1 MGKIR
6 YILIFLLVGFV
17 DLFAANRY
25 NIKSGIVEY
34 EIIGNTEGGAKGDTI
49 SGTSKLYFKDFGNL
63 ELTDERIIQT
73 IMGEK
78 EEERTISK
86 VVNEKL
92 LTVDFN
98 DEVIYSQKLVLDEEN
113 PIQNIKTYE
122 AFIQM
127 GAKNLGTEDILG
139 YKCEVWQLGEDKI
152 WVYNTVP
159 LKQVSQSLGIV
170 QIQQAKFAV
179 FNIDI
184 KDDKF
189 KLPSFPVKPIEEI
202 IGDGEGEFPNISP
215 EQEKMMGEM
224 MKAPKK

>member
-127 GAKNLGTEDILG
+127 GAKNLGTEEILG

>member
-1 MGKIR
+1 MGKVK
-6 YILIFLLVGFV
+6 YILIFLLVGLA
-17 DLFAANRY
+17 DLFAGNRY
-25 NIKSGIVEY
+25 DIKSGIVEY

-86 VVNEKL
+86 IVNEKL

-113 PIQNIKTYE
+113 PIQNIKTYDS
-122 AFIQM
+122 FVQM
-127 GAKNLGTEDILG
+127 GAKNLGTEEILG
-139 YKCEVWQLGEDKI
+139 YKCDIWQLGEDKI
-152 WVYNTVP
+152 WVYKTVP
-159 LKQVSQSLGIV
+159 LKQVSQSLGMV

-179 FNIDI
+179 FNVDI

-202 IGDGEGEFPNISP
+202 IGSEDNEEDAPNISP
-215 EQEKMMGEM
+215 SN
-224 MKAPKK
+224 KK